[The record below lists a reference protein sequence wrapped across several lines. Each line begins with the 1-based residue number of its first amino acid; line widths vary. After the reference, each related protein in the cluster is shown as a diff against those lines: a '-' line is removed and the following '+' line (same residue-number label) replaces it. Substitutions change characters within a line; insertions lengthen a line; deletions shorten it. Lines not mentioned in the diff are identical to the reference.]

1 MLKKSLV
8 ILLVVCTICLI
19 ATPVFASNMMES
31 AGNAVGGMKNGI
43 ENMAEGVG
51 NAVAPMREG
60 ISDMANGVKDG
71 ASKIGEDVK
80 DAVNGSENGME
91 RSTGTDYTASRT
103 SANADYSNRRN
114 STTVWTVLLIAA
126 IAIIALVWYYGAQST
141 TDGRRDNF

>member
-8 ILLVVCTICLI
+8 ILWVMCIICLM

-31 AGNAVGGMKNGI
+31 AENAVGGMRNGI
-43 ENMAEGVG
+43 QNMAEGVG
-51 NAVAPMREG
+51 NATAPMREG

-80 DAVNGSENGME
+80 DAVDGSDEKTS
-91 RSTGTDYTASRT
+91 RSTGTDYTATRT
-103 SANADYSNRRN
+103 SANADYNNRRN

-126 IAIIALVWYYGAQST
+126 IAIIALVWYYGAQGANS
-141 TDGRRDNF
+141 GHRDNF